1 MIRSLSTVRRVPVK
15 MCQHEGEQRIV
26 VEFVSSAD
34 VRRLEDRDEA
44 VRAEVN
50 QLRREVEGL
59 RRSFYELLERFGDK
73 RRP

>member
-1 MIRSLSTVRRVPVK
+1 
-15 MCQHEGEQRIV
+15 MCQHEGEKRIV
-26 VEFVSSAD
+26 VELVSSAD
-34 VRRLEDRDEA
+34 VKRLEDRDEA

-59 RRSFYELLERFGDK
+59 RRSFYEFLERFGDK

>member
-1 MIRSLSTVRRVPVK
+1 
-15 MCQHEGEQRIV
+15 MCQYEGEQRIV
-26 VEFVSSAD
+26 VELVSSAD

-59 RRSFYELLERFGDK
+59 RRSFYELLERFGD
-73 RRP
+73 